1 MTTMAQLGQANI
13 LNSELAQVNAAIA
26 ALAVVPTPAFSTFAE
41 LSIAGAAGFR
51 FQISPTVAQVNT
63 FLTNRQTAL
72 TNALAAL
79 GVTS

>member
-1 MTTMAQLGQANI
+1 MTTMAQLGQANV
-13 LNSELAQVNAAIA
+13 LNNELAQVNAAIS
-26 ALAVVPTPAFSTFAE
+26 ALAAKGAYTAAFTE
-41 LSIAGAAGFR
+41 LQIDGAAGFR
-51 FQISPTVAQVNT
+51 FQITPTTAQVNT